1 MLERTYIIEVHGKLI
16 YLGSIGSFEQ
26 RCGYRVEF
34 DLLLPTVVFIVVVA
48 AVFLHQ
54 KLEKRIIP
62 LFEEKKLGVREA
74 VLMVLAMGLLVTV
87 IAFLPSRAVQILY
100 ISVYSFAMFSL
111 TFLASRRWYI
121 AVIPPLLF
129 TLSYFLYWTLYTL
142 NLSAAIFAVIITV
155 YVGALFSWRTTW
167 IFAILLTVIDVIQV
181 LVTGSMGELADKAL
195 SLSLPV
201 FIVLPTFPAKGMM
214 VLGLGDIFLSGLLSL
229 QTVLRRGR
237 KIGILTAATIS
248 IAMFVFEIL
257 LFNVVY
263 TGYFPATIVVIS
275 GWLVG
280 IGTTWL
286 IYPGNDCT
294 RTK

>member
-1 MLERTYIIEVHGKLI
+1 M
-16 YLGSIGSFEQ
+16 
-26 RCGYRVEF
+26 EF
-34 DLLLPTVVFIVVVA
+34 DLLLPTAVFIVVTVA
-48 AVFLHQ
+48 VLLHQ
-54 KLEKRIIP
+54 KLERRIES

-74 VLMVLAMGLLVTV
+74 VLMVLAMGLMVTV
-87 IAFLPSRAVQILY
+87 IAFLPSQAVQILY
-100 ISVYSFAMFSL
+100 ISVYSFAMFSFA
-111 TFLASRRWYI
+111 FLALRKWYI

-142 NLSAAIFAVIITV
+142 NLSAAIFAIIITV

-167 IFAILLTVIDVIQV
+167 IFAILLTIIDVIQV

-201 FIVLPTFPAKGMM
+201 FIVLPTFPAEGIM

-257 LFNVVY
+257 LFNVAY
-263 TGYFPATIVVIS
+263 TGYFPATVVVIS

-280 IGTTWL
+280 IGTTRL